1 MPKHKSGNHMQ
12 HHHGDDEDH
21 LQGKPLLKRGL
32 EEDQRRAAA
41 DGDDR
46 GRRGHADID
55 ESGQPVQAVEIRPV
69 RERRALPE
77 QEGQDEQ
84 PARPHCNRGEMDEF
98 QQDRHRAGSRGR
110 RLDQASQSPT
120 PR

>member
-1 MPKHKSGNHMQ
+1 MPPTSTIFSG
-12 HHHGDDEDH
+12 EPF
-21 LQGKPLLKRGL
+21 LERGL

-41 DGDDR
+41 DGDD
-46 GRRGHADID
+46 GGGRGHPDID
-55 ESGQPVQAVEIRPV
+55 EPGQAVQAVEIRP
-69 RERRALPE
+69 RRDRRALPE

-84 PARPHCNRGEMDEF
+84 PARPDRDRGQMDEF
-98 QQDRHRAGSRGR
+98 QEDRHRAGSLGR

>member
-1 MPKHKSGNHMQ
+1 MPEDKSGEHMQ

-21 LQGKPLLKRGL
+21 LQGKPLLKGGL

-41 DGDDR
+41 DGDH
-46 GRRGHADID
+46 GGGRGHADID
-55 ESGQPVQAVEIRPV
+55 EPGQPVQAVEVRP
-69 RERRALPE
+69 RRDCRALPE

-84 PARPHCNRGEMDEF
+84 PARPHRDRGQMDEF
-98 QQDRHRAGSRGR
+98 QEDRHRAGSRGR
-110 RLDQASQSPT
+110 RLDQASHSPT